1 MVEEYDLKTHE
12 IVNRKVKNPSTF
24 KESKWEWEIGD
35 GLEKVGEEPILI
47 KSSNAVLMPLFSPF
61 SSEKTHCNI
70 TSGGSAICRTQ
81 WKHTFW
87 RSTQ

>member
-47 KSSNAVLMPLFSPF
+47 KSSNAVLMP
-61 SSEKTHCNI
+61 
-70 TSGGSAICRTQ
+70 
-81 WKHTFW
+81 
-87 RSTQ
+87 